1 MIDTDALLS
10 EIKTGAWCAGG
21 GDAGDLA
28 RAASRIAD
36 ANVPMISVAPASI
49 AVMWPWLE
57 KMPVKM
63 LGRFYL
69 ETGTDDG
76 GISDLTRRRN
86 AAFKQGAAGAQV
98 FLRRA
103 DLAGFV
109 DNLHLI
115 RDDLFFNKYLAV
127 GMDIGEIDMDQW
139 ATVFELM
146 DKIRADALTLI
157 MPDDAGDASDF
168 VGRIYGLMTVM
179 PADVRW
185 QLHFALGNNF
195 LRIEQVWRL
204 IQKMR
209 PRISD
214 GVRFFVNYEPR

>member
-1 MIDTDALLS
+1 MIDTDAFLS

-36 ANVPMISVAPASI
+36 GGISLISVAPNSI

-63 LGRFYL
+63 LGRFYM
-69 ETGTDDG
+69 ESAMGDG
-76 GISDLTRRRN
+76 EISELARRMN

-103 DLAGFV
+103 DLANFV

-127 GMDIGEIDMDQW
+127 GMDIGEIDMADW
-139 ATVFELM
+139 PTVFALI

-195 LRIEQVWRL
+195 MRMEQAWRL

-209 PRISD
+209 PKLAD
-214 GVRFFVNYEPR
+214 GVRFFVNYEHR